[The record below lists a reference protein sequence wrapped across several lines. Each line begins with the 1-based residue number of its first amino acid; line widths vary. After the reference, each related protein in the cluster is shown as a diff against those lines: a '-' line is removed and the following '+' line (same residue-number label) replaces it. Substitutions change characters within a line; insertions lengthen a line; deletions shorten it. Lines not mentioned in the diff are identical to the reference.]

1 MQLPEELH
9 PPLPPPHPGPPGT
22 PGVAD
27 PPPPQVRLPEPAPA
41 AGPPT
46 RGGRRPRR
54 APRRP
59 GGPRRTSQDVLSSAF
74 WSILDDP
81 FSRTVLMAERCF
93 RGGMG
98 SRAKVAR
105 VVAIETPD
113 NSASEEEEEQQ
124 EIQVRGFLIQLPS

>member
-1 MQLPEELH
+1 MCNGQCPRFNENSLNMINI
-9 PPLPPPHPGPPGT
+9 PLICNSSDSNVVFATTGCRATGGPPGALT
-22 PGVAD
+22 PDD
-27 PPPPQVRLPEPAPA
+27 P
-41 AGPPT
+41 
-46 RGGRRPRR
+46 
-54 APRRP
+54 
-59 GGPRRTSQDVLSSAF
+59 QDVLS
-74 WSILDDP
+74 